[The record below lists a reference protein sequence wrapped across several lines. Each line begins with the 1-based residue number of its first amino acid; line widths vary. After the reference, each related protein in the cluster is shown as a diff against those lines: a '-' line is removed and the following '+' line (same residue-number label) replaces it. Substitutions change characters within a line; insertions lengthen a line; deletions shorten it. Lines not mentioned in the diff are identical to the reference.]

1 MSDPVLSVIA
11 GPNGAGKSTFH
22 ARVLGPATHLPFVN
36 ADVIAAERWPGE
48 ELTHAYEASTAAA
61 DERDRRMAARQS
73 FVTETVFS
81 HPSKVDLV
89 RHAVGLGYL
98 VSLEVVAVPVEL
110 SVARVP
116 NRVANGGHDVPEE
129 KIRERFDRLWALVA
143 EAIGLAHEAHVYANT
158 TAAEAFTLLAT
169 YRDGSLVG
177 TADWPPWI
185 PDELRNR

>member
-1 MSDPVLSVIA
+1 MSDPVLYLIA
-11 GPNGAGKSTFH
+11 GPNGAGKSTFYAH
-22 ARVLGPATHLPFVN
+22 VLGPATHLPFVN

-48 ELTHAYEASTAAA
+48 ELVHAYEASTAAA
-61 DERDRRMAARQS
+61 EERDRRMAARQS

-89 RHAVGLGYL
+89 RHAVDLGYL

-116 NRVANGGHDVPEE
+116 NRVANGGHDVPEH
-129 KIRERFDRLWALVA
+129 KIRGRFERLWGLVA
-143 EAIGLAHEAHVYANT
+143 EAIGLVHEAHVYANT

-169 YRDGSLVG
+169 YREGRLVG
-177 TADWPPWI
+177 EADWPSWI
-185 PDELRNR
+185 PDELRDL